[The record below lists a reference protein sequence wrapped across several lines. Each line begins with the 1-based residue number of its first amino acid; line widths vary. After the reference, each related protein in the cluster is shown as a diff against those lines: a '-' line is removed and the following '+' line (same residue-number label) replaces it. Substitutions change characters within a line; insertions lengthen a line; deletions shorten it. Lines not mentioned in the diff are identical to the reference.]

1 MARKVFFH
9 GLFCVAAIADFGSSR
24 DRPDQPQGRL
34 RFRSGVHCDG
44 SGKPPHRK
52 NETHDCEP
60 PSRKA
65 LWVATRKTSSSLLFA
80 TTIRHQDPDYENCN
94 AIASACVGHLERT
107 DTDYYLRVLE
117 KGQKTARKALLEAA
131 PPVLA
136 YLDAGGV
143 DALYARLRRDG
154 ITHVAVISAPPPTEV
169 ASKIE
174 ERETALSPSAQRT
187 LAQMLDRYA
196 ATVVQRGTA
205 ALFTLGERPSR
216 PQ

>member
-1 MARKVFFH
+1 MQLFLVAFFVDRSEAFALLGARMSDEQYLAKARPSTTTI
-9 GLFCVAAIADFGSSR
+9 AAIDSVLPARSR
-24 DRPDQPQGRL
+24 TLVIGLSETYWFQHRVVGGGN
-34 RFRSGVHCDG
+34 FDG
-44 SGKPPHRK
+44 P
-52 NETHDCEP
+52 
-60 PSRKA
+60 
-65 LWVATRKTSSSLLFA
+65 
-80 TTIRHQDPDYENCN
+80 
-94 AIASACVGHLERT
+94 
-107 DTDYYLRVLE
+107 RVS
-117 KGQKTARKALLEAA
+117 
-131 PPVLA
+131 A

-169 ASKIE
+169 VSKIE

-196 ATVVQRGTA
+196 ATVVRRGNA